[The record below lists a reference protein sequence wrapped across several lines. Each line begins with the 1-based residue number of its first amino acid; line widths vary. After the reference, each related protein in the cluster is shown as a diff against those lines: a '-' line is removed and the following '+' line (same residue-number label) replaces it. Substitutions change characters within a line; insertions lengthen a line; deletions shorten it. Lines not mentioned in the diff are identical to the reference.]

1 VISGIMEP
9 TVHFTDLPKPFWQRL
24 LRKLDPDPH
33 AKHSLRASSR
43 EIASLIDEQADLSCC
58 LTGDQLGLEKL
69 MRIAKL
75 SGGISTLLLP
85 ELRVFPAP
93 HLSVTFPPGAFARLE
108 HLCLNYR

>member
-1 VISGIMEP
+1 MEP

-58 LTGDQLGLEKL
+58 LNGDRLGLEKL
-69 MRIAKL
+69 MRIANL
-75 SGGISTLLLP
+75 SCGISTLLLP
-85 ELRVFPAP
+85 ELRVFQAP

-108 HLCLNYR
+108 HLVLNYR